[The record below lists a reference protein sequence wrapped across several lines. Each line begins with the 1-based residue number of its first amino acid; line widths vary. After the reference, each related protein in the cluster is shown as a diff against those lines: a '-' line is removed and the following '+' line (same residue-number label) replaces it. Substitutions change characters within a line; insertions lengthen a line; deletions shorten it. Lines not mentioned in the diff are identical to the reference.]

1 MKNVFLKFGCVSTI
15 FLTMFCAGCV
25 SVGRSPESRFYAL
38 QTLKGAEV
46 PEMNKDALNGIIIGI
61 GPIEIPGFLDRPQIV
76 TQDNNNELHFAEFDR
91 WAEPLGESIKR
102 VIAENLA
109 LIFPGVNTMLYPWNP
124 SLPVKY
130 GVIIEIIRLEAQLDS
145 EAVLV
150 VNWSVVEAQKK
161 EILLTKQST
170 YQSPIAKPDY
180 SSLRDA
186 FSKLMAM
193 LSIEIA
199 KSIEPLASAQSR

>member
-1 MKNVFLKFGCVSTI
+1 M
-15 FLTMFCAGCV
+15 
-25 SVGRSPESRFYAL
+25 
-38 QTLKGAEV
+38 
-46 PEMNKDALNGIIIGI
+46 
-61 GPIEIPGFLDRPQIV
+61 
-76 TQDNNNELHFAEFDR
+76 
-91 WAEPLGESIKR
+91 
-102 VIAENLA
+102 
-109 LIFPGVNTMLYPWNP
+109 
-124 SLPVKY
+124 
-130 GVIIEIIRLEAQLDS
+130 EIIRLEAQLDN

-150 VNWSVVEAQKK
+150 VNWSVLETQKK